1 VLGALIMRKRG
12 FTLVELM
19 VVVSI
24 VGVLLAIAGPSMYDF
39 ILTQRLR
46 SINSQ
51 LVTDL
56 QFARSEAATN
66 NRYTY
71 VRFNE
76 VAGSVSC
83 YAIYTGAAA
92 GCNCTRTNACSATS
106 QELRTVSFP
115 VDSKLRVHHVN
126 GVGEEIIRFDP
137 KNGSMN
143 VMSADTLIPQP
154 LPFTVA
160 AEIDSART
168 LRTVVTPA
176 GRPTVCTPAGS
187 NMSGSACPLPS
198 P

>member
-1 VLGALIMRKRG
+1 MKNRG
-12 FTLVELM
+12 FTLIELM
-19 VVVSI
+19 IALGVM
-24 VGVLLAIAGPSMYDF
+24 GVLMALAGPAMLDF
-39 ILTQRLR
+39 ILMQRLR
-46 SINSQ
+46 STNSQ

-92 GCNCTRTNACSATS
+92 GCNCTRATVCSATA

-115 VDSKLRVHHVN
+115 ADTKLRVRHSN
-126 GVGEEIIRFDP
+126 TVGEEIIRFDP

-160 AEIDSART
+160 AEIDSARA
-168 LRTVVTPA
+168 LRTVVSPA
-176 GRPTVCTPAGS
+176 GRPTVCAPSGS
-187 NMSGSACPLPS
+187 NVSATACQ
-198 P
+198 

>member
-1 VLGALIMRKRG
+1 VLGALIMKSRG
-12 FTLVELM
+12 FTLIELM
-19 VVVSI
+19 I
-24 VGVLLAIAGPSMYDF
+24 VLGVMGVLMALAGPAMLDF
-39 ILTQRLR
+39 ILMQRLR
-46 SINSQ
+46 STNSQ

-92 GCNCTRTNACSATS
+92 GCNCTRSTVCGTTS

-115 VDSKLRVHHVN
+115 ADTKLRVRHSN
-126 GVGEEIIRFDP
+126 AVGEEIIRFDP

-160 AEIDSART
+160 AEIDATRA

-176 GRPTVCTPAGS
+176 GRPTVCAPAGS
-187 NMSGSACPLPS
+187 NVSATVCQ
-198 P
+198 

>member
-1 VLGALIMRKRG
+1 VLGTLTMKTRG

-19 VVVSI
+19 IALGVM
-24 VGVLLAIAGPSMYDF
+24 GVLMALAGPAMYDF
-39 ILTQRLR
+39 ILMQRLR

-66 NRYTY
+66 NRHTY

-76 VAGSVSC
+76 VGGSVSC

-92 GCNCTRTNACSATS
+92 GCNCTRSNVCTATAR
-106 QELRTVSFP
+106 ELRTVTFP
-115 VDSKLRVHHVN
+115 VDSRLRVHHAN
-126 GVGEEIIRFDP
+126 GAGEEIMSFDP

-154 LPFTVA
+154 LPFVVT
-160 AEIDSART
+160 AEIDAART
-168 LRTVVTPA
+168 LRTVVSPA
-176 GRPTVCTPAGS
+176 GRPTVCAPSGS
-187 NMSGSACPLPS
+187 NVAATACPP
-198 P
+198 PP